1 MELAPPEPLQAPQPV
16 EAVPETQAGAMVKL
30 EDDVVEKLDTKV
42 EEFVDIILASEV
54 HSKPF
59 EEKATAIHNL
69 GNQEIREAAQVS
81 NRFLD
86 RPVKA
91 MQDGVFDDGSPVSQ
105 ALVDL
110 RKTVE
115 ELDPSQ
121 NEGMLSEQKIL
132 GIIPLGKRTR
142 NYFLKYQSSQ
152 SHINAI
158 MNTLQQGQDVLRKD
172 NATIEQEKVNMW
184 QIMQRLRQY
193 IYVGQKLD
201 QALEAKIAEIEA
213 QDPEKARIV
222 REEML
227 FYVRQKVQDL
237 LTQLSVSIQG
247 YLALDLV
254 RKNNLELIKGVDRA
268 TTTTVSA
275 LRTAIIV
282 AQALTNQ
289 KLVLDQITAL
299 NTTTSNLIVSTSAM
313 LKGQSAQIQEQASS
327 AAVGVEQ
334 LQMAFNNIYETMDM
348 ISTYKTE
355 ALDTMKQTVNVL
367 STEVE
372 KARAYVDRVQNQALA
387 EVTEDLAIAA
397 DADADQED
405 DDVVSL

>member
-1 MELAPPEPLQAPQPV
+1 MELAPPEPLQAPEPV

-30 EDDVVEKLDTKV
+30 EDDVVESLDTKV
-42 EEFVDIILASEV
+42 EEFVDIVLASEV

-59 EEKATAIHNL
+59 EEKVTAIHNL

-91 MQDGVFDDGSPVSQ
+91 MQDGVFDDESPVSE
-105 ALVDL
+105 ALLDL

-115 ELDPSQ
+115 DLDPSQ

-201 QALEAKIAEIEA
+201 EALEAKIAEIET

-289 KLVLDQITAL
+289 KLVLDQINAL

-313 LKGQSAQIQEQASS
+313 LKGQSAEIQEQASS

-334 LQMAFNNIYETMDM
+334 LQMAFSNIYETMDM

-355 ALDTMKQTVNVL
+355 ALDNMKQTVNVL
-367 STEVE
+367 ATEVE
-372 KARAYVDRVQNQALA
+372 KARTYVDRVQNEALA
-387 EVTEDLAIAA
+387 DVTEDLALTAE
-397 DADADQED
+397 ED
-405 DDVVSL
+405 DDVVSI